1 MLNDKSFW
9 HVIECPIWLFP
20 AHTEW
25 AGDHWGR
32 GNFHCWSVGRVWFIC
47 RLCNCS
53 HWFLGLCRSRSDS
66 YTRTVRSQ
74 GITGFT
80 PTEQRFLSFVRV
92 PCYLLLTKP
101 HYHYLFFSFLHTV
114 SVFFKFSLSFVTTVN
129 LRVIASNLVEYDN
142 ANRNILQRK
151 HLCLVNECL

>member
-1 MLNDKSFW
+1 MWKKYPKDVEGPLKNNFYWINFNPALLSEKSFW
-9 HVIECPIWLFP
+9 HVIECPIWLCP
-20 AHTEW
+20 NHTEW

-47 RLCNCS
+47 RLSNCS
-53 HWFLGLCRSRSDS
+53 HWFLGLCRSRSHS

-80 PTEQRFLSFVRV
+80 PTEQRYLSFVLA

-101 HYHYLFFSFLHTV
+101 HYHYLFFYFWH
-114 SVFFKFSLSFVTTVN
+114 SVRCFF
-129 LRVIASNLVEYDN
+129 
-142 ANRNILQRK
+142 
-151 HLCLVNECL
+151 HCLL